1 MTAILTA
8 PQPDLIAEANHRV
21 ANSLTLLSGLV
32 RMQARHV
39 GRTAKSYS
47 GAEVRLMFDG
57 FAARISTIG
66 QLHRM
71 LAHLPP
77 DGTVDIAQHLRD
89 LSGVLVAAF
98 STDQQQVEVRHH
110 SMNCHVLARNVQP
123 LTLIVCEI
131 ITNAIKYA
139 HPSGVPVQ
147 IDIRCEDK
155 GNGDLLVTVSDDGV
169 GLPEGF
175 DTRKDGGI
183 GFQIIRTLTGE
194 MGAHLDV
201 SSDNLGATFHL
212 TIPQT
217 LVANAQTA

>member
-1 MTAILTA
+1 MKAILTQSDPA
-8 PQPDLIAEANHRV
+8 AEANHRI

-39 GRTAKSYS
+39 GKAAKFYS
-47 GAEVRLMFDG
+47 SSEVRMMFDG

-71 LAHLPP
+71 LAQMPA
-77 DGTVDIAQHLRD
+77 DGTVDLSQHLRD
-89 LSGVLVAAF
+89 LSAALVGAF
-98 STDQQQVEVRHH
+98 STEQQQVDVRHH
-110 SMNCHVLARNVQP
+110 SGNCQVLARHVQP

-131 ITNAIKYA
+131 ITNAVKYA
-139 HPSGVPVQ
+139 HPSGVPVR
-147 IDIRCEDK
+147 IDIRCEDV

-175 DTRKDGGI
+175 DTEKDGGM
-183 GFQIIRTLTGE
+183 GFQIMRTMTAE
-194 MGAHLDV
+194 MSARLEI
-201 SSDNLGATFHL
+201 SSTSLGVTYSL